1 MRRSQILPFVKDY
14 IDFISDELA
23 RLHPEYSLTNIQK
36 LWLSFCMTGILLTNS
51 ICWRRYERMSMGSW
65 MTGALSWLFRK
76 SKINWDALLVISV
89 KSILSKYGVSKG
101 ELEIDDTDR
110 ERSKNAKHLYKLGKQ
125 KDKKSGGYF
134 NGQSILFLLLVTDKI
149 TIPVGFVFYEMDPV
163 LRAWK
168 KEDKR
173 LLKKKVKK
181 KNRPVEPQRN
191 ASYPTKNE
199 LAIGLVRDF
208 KSSFAEIE
216 IKSIK
221 ADALYGTGQFMD
233 GVRELYPQAQVISQ
247 IRSNQKII
255 VNGKEYDISDYF
267 SKRAEI
273 KSRMVVRRGEE
284 QIIYYSSLIGKVV
297 AHGKKRLIIALK
309 YEGEANYRFIIA
321 ADMTW
326 RVQEVLAS
334 FSLRWLV
341 EVFFQDWKLY
351 EGWGQL
357 TKHVG
362 VEGSRQSLILSLL
375 FDHCLLSHP
384 TQVALAKSNL
394 PLCTVGSLRD
404 KLAVQSLL
412 QFFKFILEQPDP
424 RKYLTQLTQHIDEV
438 YKLRVSSKH
447 LSGRAAKWN
456 NTS

>member
-1 MRRSQILPFVKDY
+1 MKNSQILPFIKNY
-14 IDFISDELA
+14 LDFLSDELG
-23 RLHPEYSLTNIQK
+23 RLHPEYRLTNIQK
-36 LWLSFCMTGILLTNS
+36 GWLSFCLTGILLTNS

-65 MTGALSWLFRK
+65 LIGSLSWMFRR
-76 SKINWDALLVISV
+76 SKINWDKLLIISV
-89 KSILSKYGVSKG
+89 KSILSKYGVSEG

-110 ERSKNAKHLYKLGKQ
+110 ERSKNAKKLYKLGKQ

-134 NGQSILFLLLVTDKI
+134 NGQSILFLLLVTEKI
-149 TIPVGFVFYEMDPV
+149 TIPVGFVFYEMDPI
-163 LRAWK
+163 LRVWD
-168 KEDKR
+168 KEDRR
-173 LLKKKVKK
+173 LRKKKVKK
-181 KNRPVEPQRN
+181 RHRPEKPERD

-208 KSSFAEIE
+208 KTSFVELKIR
-216 IKSIK
+216 SIK

-233 GVRELYPQAQVISQ
+233 GVRSLYPTTQVISQ
-247 IRSNQKII
+247 IRNNQKIV
-255 VNGKEYDISDYF
+255 VNGQEYDITKYF
-267 SKRAEI
+267 SGRAEI
-273 KSRMVVRRGEE
+273 KSEMIIRGGKRE
-284 QIIYYSSLIGKVV
+284 IIYYSSVIAKVA

-309 YEGEANYRFIIA
+309 YEGEASFRYIIA

-326 RVQEVLAS
+326 RVQDVLAS

-384 TQVALAKSNL
+384 TQVVLAKNNL

-412 QFFKFILEQPDP
+412 QFFEFILEQPDP
-424 RKYLTQLTQHIDEV
+424 KKYLSQLAKNIDNV
-438 YKLRVSSKH
+438 YKLRASSKH
-447 LSGRAAKWN
+447 LSGRAINW

>member
-1 MRRSQILPFVKDY
+1 MKKSQILPFIKSYV
-14 IDFISDELA
+14 DFLSDELS
-23 RLHPEYSLTNIQK
+23 RLHPEHRLTNIQK
-36 LWLSFCMTGILLTNS
+36 LWISFCLTGILLTNS

-65 MTGALSWLFRK
+65 MLGALSWMFRQ
-76 SKINWDALLVISV
+76 SKIDWDKLLVISV
-89 KSILSKYGVSKG
+89 KAILSKYGVNSG

-110 ERSKNAKHLYKLGKQ
+110 ERSKNAKKIYKLGKQ

-173 LLKKKVKK
+173 LRKKKVKK
-181 KNRPVEPQRN
+181 KNRPVEPQRD

-208 KSSFAEIE
+208 KSSFPEVK

-233 GVRELYPQAQVISQ
+233 GVRKLYPQTQVISQ
-247 IRSNQKII
+247 IRNNQKII
-255 VNGKEYDISDYF
+255 VNGKEHNVSAYF
-267 SKRAEI
+267 SNRAEI
-273 KSRMVVRRGEE
+273 KSSMVIRRGKS
-284 QIIYYSSLIGKVV
+284 QTIYYSSVIGKVV

-309 YEGEANYRFIIA
+309 YEGEANFRFIIA

-326 RVQEVLAS
+326 RVQDVLAS

-384 TQVALAKSNL
+384 TQVALAKNNL
-394 PLCTVGSLRD
+394 PLYTVGSLRD
-404 KLAVQSLL
+404 KLAVESLL

-424 RKYLTQLTQHIDEV
+424 KNYLTQLADNIDEV
-438 YKLRVSSKH
+438 YKLRASSKH
-447 LSGRAAKWN
+447 LSGRAAKWD
-456 NTS
+456 TS